1 MRGKM
6 RRQARGGLT
15 LVEAMIA
22 VGILLL
28 ITAGCGS
35 LYIMSLKMYQQ
46 GVSLTMA
53 HERAQVAMQLM
64 RATVREAMNVDYPGP
79 NAVIVTVPAKDANG
93 NNLIDTATKSLVPGE
108 QVAFYYADDSGF
120 PQADG
125 VTLWRAFRPAGTTE
139 WQRIECLAERVESLD
154 FEYAPSIEM
163 LELVKMTLTVQGK
176 EGPNVHS
183 QTLVEQVL
191 IRNH

>member
-1 MRGKM
+1 M
-6 RRQARGGLT
+6 RRNSRRHTRGGVT

-22 VGILLL
+22 VSIMLL
-28 ITAGCGS
+28 ITGACGS
-35 LYIMSLKMYQQ
+35 LYIMCLKMYQQ

-64 RATVREAMNVDYPGP
+64 RSSIREAMNVDYPGP

-93 NNLIDTATKSLVPGE
+93 HNMIDPATGSLVAGE
-108 QVAFYYADDSGF
+108 QVSFYYASDSGM
-120 PQADG
+120 PLANG
-125 VTLWRAFRPAGTTE
+125 TTLWRATRPAGTET
-139 WQRIECLAERVESLD
+139 WQRIECLAENVDSLNFEYSPSLD
-154 FEYAPSIEM
+154 M
-163 LELVKMTLTVQGK
+163 LELVKLELTVRAK
-176 EGPNVHS
+176 EGPNEHI

>member
-1 MRGKM
+1 MRGY
-6 RRQARGGLT
+6 RRRHARGGVT
-15 LVEAMIA
+15 LIEAMIA
-22 VGILLL
+22 VGIILL
-28 ITAGCGS
+28 ITAAGGS

-53 HERAQVAMQLM
+53 HERAQVAIQLM
-64 RATVREAMNVDYPGP
+64 RSTIRESMNVDYPGP
-79 NAVIVTVPAKDANG
+79 HAVIVTVPAKDANG
-93 NNLIDTATKSLVPGE
+93 YNVVNPVTKSLVPGE

-120 PQADG
+120 PQANG
-125 VTLWRAFRPAGTTE
+125 TTLWRASRPAGTAS
-139 WQRIECLAERVESLD
+139 WQRIEQLTADVESLN
-154 FEYAPSIEM
+154 FEYSPSLDM
-163 LELVKMTLTVQGK
+163 LELVKLELTVQAR